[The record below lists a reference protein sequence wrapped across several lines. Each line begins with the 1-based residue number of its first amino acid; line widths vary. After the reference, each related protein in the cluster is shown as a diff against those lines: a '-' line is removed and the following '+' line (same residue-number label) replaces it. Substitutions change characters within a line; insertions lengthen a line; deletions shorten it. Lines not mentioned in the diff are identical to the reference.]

1 MPTTIATEHHDSEAA
16 DFVTSP
22 DEQSV
27 GGGKRRK
34 NLMGKS
40 MITSG

>member
-1 MPTTIATEHHDSEAA
+1 MPTTIATEQHDSEAA

-27 GGGKRRK
+27 GGKRRK